1 MRPPDGVAHFL
12 EHKLFEQPDGVNA
25 MQRFGRT
32 GASPN
37 AFTSQT
43 MTAYYFE
50 CTEQFYENLEI
61 LLDYVYTPYF
71 TDENVQKEQGIIGQ
85 EIGMIEDDPATRGY
99 FSLLQ
104 GLYQTHPI
112 RTSIAGSVESI
123 SRITKETLYTCH
135 RAFYSPAN
143 MALCVCGDVDAER
156 VLDMARR
163 LSPKDSLHIAGRFYG
178 DEPQR
183 VYQPRQE
190 QEMEISLPLALMG
203 WKDDPARFG
212 DDPVFYRNV
221 AEIAAACLCGPSSP
235 LYHRLFEQGLITR
248 DFTCEYLFFPGGGC
262 LVLGGESRD
271 PDETFRQVRQQVEE
285 YAKNGMD
292 EALFTR
298 VMRFAYGMCVR
309 VLDGLDE
316 TCRVQVEAAFAGS
329 SYLDLPEMYR
339 RMRVEDVSRFFSLFA
354 GGERAALSI
363 IWPKGHTAG

>member
-1 MRPPDGVAHFL
+1 
-12 EHKLFEQPDGVNA
+12 
-25 MQRFGRT
+25 
-32 GASPN
+32 
-37 AFTSQT
+37 

-316 TCRVQVEAAFAGS
+316 T
-329 SYLDLPEMYR
+329 LPG
-339 RMRVEDVSRFFSLFA
+339 A
-354 GGERAALSI
+354 GGGCLRRQQLPGSAGDVPAHAGGRCLAFLLPFRRRGARRPVHHLAQGPYGRVGVRHDSRNRLSRSGADLH
-363 IWPKGHTAG
+363 PGPGGLHHRQ